1 MHHDIRATRA
11 AVATI
16 GSLWLL
22 HASRKSTQKGQR
34 DSSDFIAYP
43 IRLRD
48 RVRLPVGPGEL
59 GVRFGEVYQGPMG
72 Q

>member
-1 MHHDIRATRA
+1 M
-11 AVATI
+11 
-16 GSLWLL
+16 S
-22 HASRKSTQKGQR
+22 
-34 DSSDFIAYP
+34 
-43 IRLRD
+43 LRD